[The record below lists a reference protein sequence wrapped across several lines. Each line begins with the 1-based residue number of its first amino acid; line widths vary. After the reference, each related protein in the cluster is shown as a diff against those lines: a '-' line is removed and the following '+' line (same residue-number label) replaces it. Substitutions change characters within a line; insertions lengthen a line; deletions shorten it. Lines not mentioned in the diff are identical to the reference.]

1 MRAVYTVLFIV
12 AYMCYVYRYMAD
24 ISNNTPLLEEHQQMG
39 DTQLTDT
46 KELLIYGF

>member
-1 MRAVYTVLFIV
+1 
-12 AYMCYVYRYMAD
+12 MAD

-39 DTQLTDT
+39 DTQPTDT